1 MTIMNGDV
9 ARFTSNIGFDFVFL
23 DFEHTPMGP
32 DAAKEVIR
40 TVHAQ

>member
-1 MTIMNGDV
+1 MTILNNDI

-23 DFEHTPMGP
+23 DFEHTPMSA
-32 DAAKEVIR
+32 DAAKEIIR